1 MSTRQTAAEE
11 WKLGWALVL
20 AASIGF
26 SFHSVMMAATGLF
39 MEPLGR
45 DFGWSRSQLSAG
57 ISIASIIQ
65 AVLSPFFGILIDR
78 WGTRRIAIPGLVLT
92 TIVISSFSLATG
104 SWTQWVTLWVLYALV
119 SLAIK
124 STVWTT
130 AVAGVFTA
138 GRGLAIGMTMTGA
151 ALAQV
156 VTPPFAN
163 MMIENFGWRAA
174 FFWVGIIWGG
184 AALLLS
190 IFFLFDAHDR
200 NRKAIAMATPDKPA
214 AIPAP
219 LQGLSIGQAWR
230 DPALWSIAASTLIMM
245 VLTIAVLVHQF
256 PLLTA
261 AGVSRANAAWL
272 TSLFGIAGI
281 IGKLVTG
288 WMMDRWHGRI
298 VGGVTLASSSIAFV
312 LLLEPFRTP
321 LLIAVAMF
329 INGYASGTKLQIC
342 GYLTTRYAGM
352 RNFGTI
358 FGFMASVIALGSG
371 LGPMFGGLI
380 YDHFGNYTP
389 LLLAGIVGCLVSGL
403 LIFRLGDYPDWEQP
417 KAQLEVG

>member
-26 SFHSVMMAATGLF
+26 SFHSVMMSATGLF
-39 MEPLGR
+39 MEPLGQ
-45 DFGWSRSQLSAG
+45 DFGWNRSQLSAG
-57 ISIASIIQ
+57 ISIASVIQ

-124 STVWTT
+124 TTVWTT
-130 AVAGVFTA
+130 AVAGVFTEA
-138 GRGLAIGMTMTGA
+138 RGLAIGMTMTGA
-151 ALAQV
+151 AFAQV

-230 DPALWSIAASTLIMM
+230 DPALWSIAISTLIMM

-298 VGGVTLASSSIAFV
+298 IGGVTLASSSIAFV

-371 LGPMFGGLI
+371 LGPMVGGLI

-417 KAQLEVG
+417 KAPPEAG